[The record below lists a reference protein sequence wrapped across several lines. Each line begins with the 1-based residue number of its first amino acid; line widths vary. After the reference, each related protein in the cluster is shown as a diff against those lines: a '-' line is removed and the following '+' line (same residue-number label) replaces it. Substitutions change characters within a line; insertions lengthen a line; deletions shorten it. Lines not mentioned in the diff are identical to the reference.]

1 MFELLQKWDI
11 IYPCFR
17 PLGGARCASHSMDKF
32 SSKAAAN
39 PLPATNAAAG
49 SPERDAQ
56 SPPAQ
61 SETHPPESAAAPP
74 SNEVFDLPPSEF
86 GDDLTTRYFI
96 TRVDRLDDG
105 AWRLNVTI
113 EISVEEIAQGC
124 GFDSNEFTALTSDQ
138 RERAAAFLLDGYGPD
153 AAIKAAENFPTL
165 KLVE

>member
-1 MFELLQKWDI
+1 MTEFQNKTVGDT
-11 IYPCFR
+11 P
-17 PLGGARCASHSMDKF
+17 SV
-32 SSKAAAN
+32 
-39 PLPATNAAAG
+39 TNAAVG
-49 SPERDAQ
+49 SPPDRCSDL
-56 SPPAQ
+56 PPRNA
-61 SETHPPESAAAPP
+61 PEPAAAPSP
-74 SNEVFDLPPSEF
+74 NSEVFDLPPSEF
-86 GDDLTTRYFI
+86 GNDLTTRYFI

-153 AAIKAAENFPTL
+153 AAIKAAENFTTL